1 MRLTVFP
8 GIGDAHETRLVPG
21 GLSYRLACPDID
33 FEHAVIVSG
42 GHLAYPDDEVR
53 DGSFVRVLPG
63 PPVAVAAGV
72 MIAAAVVCGVG
83 VGIAMYQMKKAQQEQ
98 TPAAQA
104 EQRKNV
110 TNKDDGSNL
119 PFLRGATN
127 ALATGKS
134 QPYVMGRH
142 GFTPYLLTG
151 KWYEISGPGGRDQFV
166 TQVLECGFGK
176 LVFEELRAGEVMLK
190 QFPGGQPQDGEGT
203 LLDSDFSRG
212 GTYEIAQDGQPFSS
226 LTQVNARIASATSNQ
241 NIPYRSEVNSGAS
254 SELIVTLD
262 QYARDV
268 TLAISFPMGLYA
280 TNKEDGS
287 HHGTTARISCW
298 FSVDGGGTWQTMP
311 FSITA
316 PTGNSVI
323 MTDRQEV
330 NYLLGLTGY
339 GDSPVPEARFRLIGT
354 KLDYPVYGEGVL
366 DKFEGKGYVPVSH
379 GIKADLGL
387 GYIGLGT
394 GIIECMVFEKPVP
407 ADEMDGTLG
416 NEFTACSTDEIRY
429 EATRRFTWQEI
440 SSNKEAGNR
449 CIYVKLVNES
459 TKDSY
464 ITNAACLLYYESH
477 CYDPEKS
484 KAADALVDCPVL
496 EDKERSLSAMLA
508 VRIKA
513 SAANEDKLRQ
523 INVVVRSVARIW
535 DGEGW
540 SEGKTTTSNPAAI
553 LLEVLTSDIHPMSRF
568 ADAELDLASFGGLY
582 EFCEAQGISF
592 NAVQTAKATKKSL
605 LETICGV
612 CHASLYW
619 NMAGLLSVAWDCW
632 QEGPLAVLDEDSVID
647 VKVKKEYARRVDAMR
662 ITYTEADTWE
672 QKTVLVKR
680 HSALVLDAD
689 SVIQELTVT
698 GVEYLPEI
706 QKYARYMMA
715 CQNLRPKLVTV
726 TLGREGM
733 FFTPW
738 VRIRL
743 TDDSLGDEPQELI
756 VTAVRG
762 NGTGWELDCADYNDN
777 VYDSGE
783 ISDYESN
790 VREWVNPAD
799 NLPVPYVRKGELED
813 QLSKLNTTGS
823 AVAAY
828 PDEPTVTAKASMD
841 GLSLYMTSGGDGLK
855 NVPRTVTWVITRP
868 DGSRSVVEGDASAGY
883 AFNRELDGY
892 PEADDLKKYRV
903 MGKLTNIYSRTASSK
918 DVSVDVSDYGT
929 WIPLVA
935 ELTAQRI
942 TGRTATLS
950 FGQQPGRMLY
960 GQTRYKIE
968 IRKKGETPWFKPDLT
983 RDPYESVDNYKAEE
997 STPDVT
1003 KELNTTHTFTQ
1014 TLPLD
1019 GQNDVIYYE
1028 SWWYT
1033 SRDKKDAY
1041 GNPVQQ
1047 SARTEAFR
1055 VAPPHVVDAREAY
1068 GGSDA
1073 SGIRDE
1079 LPGVVGN
1086 GTVLLGDSDFR
1097 PFGSM
1102 KALSWEVYGEIGGE
1116 GSGEETVCVVRYEG
1130 QIFELTPEVTIDG
1143 VSYQI
1148 SRGVVTID
1156 GQTIP
1161 VDVWNSKVTINGVEY
1176 PVTGTVWIGG
1186 VEFNADD
1193 VCDDN
1198 GIFMATR
1205 HSKFFTED
1213 GANPRDTHYEYK
1225 ATAYVV
1231 DPATGA
1237 LVHQADG
1244 LSVFVTALATS
1255 AADVVNSAITHNKI
1269 APGAVQVDNLAAGCI
1284 TADKMAVRDLFAI
1297 CGVFGRIQ
1305 DNEITDAANN
1315 FWNLETGQF
1324 QISNGAK
1331 DADGYLTLPESEYFA
1346 YTPRGYVQPDGT
1358 VAEAGSFWFK
1368 IANFVV
1374 TSISSII
1381 KGVFRVQRTA
1391 AATEQNP
1398 LLVVN
1403 PTNQLDVPTGTPAN
1417 TVLVNGNHFVHGLL
1431 DASSIGINFLN
1442 AIYPVGSIYMT
1453 LDCRHPDSLFP
1464 GTTWERLELR
1474 FLIGSGDGYDTG
1486 ATGGEAWHTLT
1497 QDEMP
1502 AHGHACG
1509 DGGSHK
1515 HTYNYALASV
1525 GNEGIS
1531 TTDSGYRP
1539 VTHNVPVET
1548 ATSENGSH
1556 SHNIQ
1561 WAGGSQ
1567 PHNNMP
1573 PWLAVNMYRR
1583 IS

>member
-63 PPVAVAAGV
+63 PPAAVAAGV

-241 NIPYRSEVNSGAS
+241 SIPYRSEVDSGSS

-330 NYLLGLTGY
+330 NYLLGLKGY
-339 GDSPVPEARFRLIGT
+339 GDSPVPEARFRLLGI

-379 GIKADLGL
+379 GIKADLGNF
-387 GYIGLGT
+387 GLGT
-394 GIIECMVFEKPVP
+394 GIIDCMVFEKPVP

-477 CYDPEKS
+477 CYDPERS
-484 KAADALVDCPVL
+484 AEADAIVDCPML
-496 EDKERSLSAMLA
+496 EDKERALSAMLA

-513 SAANEDKLRQ
+513 NAANEDKLRQ
-523 INVVVRSVARIW
+523 INVVVRSLARVW
-535 DGEGW
+535 DGEEW
-540 SEGKTTTSNPAAI
+540 TEEKTTTSNPAAI

-619 NMAGLLSVAWDCW
+619 NMAGLLSVAWDHW
-632 QEGPLAVLDEDSVID
+632 QGGPLAVLDADSVIS
-647 VKVKKEYARRVDAMR
+647 VSVKKEYARRVDAMR

-672 QKTVLVKR
+672 QKTALVKR
-680 HSALVLDAD
+680 RSDLELDAD

-698 GVEYLPEI
+698 GPEYLPEV
-706 QKYARYMMA
+706 QKYARYLMA
-715 CQNLRPKLVTV
+715 CMSLRPKAVTIR
-726 TLGREGM
+726 LGREGM

-738 VRIRL
+738 SRIQL
-743 TDDSLGDEPQELI
+743 TDDALGDEPQDLVI
-756 VTAVRG
+756 TAARSDG
-762 NGTGWELDCADYNDN
+762 EGWELECADYSDGI
-777 VYDSGE
+777 YDSGD
-783 ISDYESN
+783 ISDYESH
-790 VREWVNPAD
+790 VREWADPAGE
-799 NLPVPYVRKGELED
+799 LPSPYVRQGELEE

-828 PDEPTVTAKASMD
+828 PDEPTVTAMASME
-841 GLSLYMTSGGDGLK
+841 GLSMYMTAGGDGLK
-855 NVPRTVTWVITRP
+855 NVPKTVTWVITRP
-868 DGSRSVVEGDASAGY
+868 DGSRSVVEGDASARY
-883 AFNRELDGY
+883 AFDRELDGY

-903 MGKLTNIYSRTASSK
+903 MGKLMNIYSRTASSK

-929 WIPLVA
+929 WIPLIA

-950 FGQQPGRMLY
+950 FGQRPGRYLY
-960 GQTRYKIE
+960 GETCYKIE
-968 IRKKGETPWFKPDLT
+968 IRKHGERDWYKPDLT
-983 RDPYESVDNYKAEE
+983 SDPYGSVNAYKAEP
-997 STPDVT
+997 STDEVT
-1003 KELNTTHTFTQ
+1003 EGLNTTHSFTQ
-1014 TLPLD
+1014 TLPLE
-1019 GQNDVIYYE
+1019 GQNDMIQYE
-1028 SWWYT
+1028 SWYYT
-1033 SRDKKDAY
+1033 SPDRKDAY
-1041 GNPVQQ
+1041 GNLIQQ
-1047 SARTEAFR
+1047 SPRTRALTFSPRWHIPEETF
-1055 VAPPHVVDAREAY
+1055 V
-1068 GGSDA
+1068 
-1073 SGIRDE
+1073 
-1079 LPGVVGN
+1079 
-1086 GTVLLGDSDFR
+1086 LGDTDGR
-1097 PFGSM
+1097 PFGGAKESS
-1102 KALSWEVYGEIGGE
+1102 AEVYGELAGKGD
-1116 GSGEETVCVVRYEG
+1116 SSETVTVIRFQNEIYEL
-1130 QIFELTPEVTIDG
+1130 EPEVIIDGVPYAIQDGMVNVRGRLLLSPVSGSVATIDG
-1143 VSYQI
+1143 E
-1148 SRGVVTID
+1148 
-1156 GQTIP
+1156 
-1161 VDVWNSKVTINGVEY
+1161 EY
-1176 PVTGTVWIGG
+1176 PVKGIVWINGTAYDAA
-1186 VEFNADD
+1186 E
-1193 VCDDN
+1193 VCDGS
-1198 GIFMATR
+1198 GIFTATR
-1205 HSKFFTED
+1205 HSHFFVED
-1213 GANPRDTHYEYK
+1213 GANPRDTLYEYR
-1225 ATAYVV
+1225 ATAYVI
-1231 DPATGA
+1231 DPATGNT
-1237 LVHQADG
+1237 VHRADG

-1255 AADVVNSAITHNKI
+1255 AADVVSNAITHNKI
-1269 APGAVQVDNLAAGCI
+1269 APGAVQVENLAAGCI

-1305 DNEITDAANN
+1305 DNEISDVANN

-1324 QISNGAK
+1324 QISNGVK
-1331 DADGYLTLPESEYFA
+1331 DADGYLTLPDSEYFA
-1346 YTPRGYVQPDGT
+1346 YTPKGFVQPDGS

-1368 IANFVV
+1368 IANFIVSSV
-1374 TSISSII
+1374 SSII
-1381 KGVFRVQRTA
+1381 KGVFRVQKTNA
-1391 AATEQNP
+1391 LTEKTP
-1398 LLVVN
+1398 FFEIN
-1403 PTNQLDVPTGTPAN
+1403 PTGEPDRQTGTPAE
-1417 TVLVNGNHFVHGLL
+1417 TVKVNGTL
-1431 DASSIGINFLN
+1431 DASAIGLNLIN
-1442 AIYPVGSIYMT
+1442 AIYPVGSLYLT
-1453 LDCRHPDSLFP
+1453 LGSVHPDKLFP
-1464 GTTWERLELR
+1464 GTSWEKLEGR
-1474 FLIGSGDGYDTG
+1474 FLLGSSASAAAGVI
-1486 ATGGEAWHTLT
+1486 GGEATHTLT
-1497 QDEMP
+1497 EQEMP
-1502 AHGHACG
+1502 SHTHTMADAGGH
-1509 DGGSHK
+1509 S
-1515 HTYNYALASV
+1515 HTYSYGYAYRNDRDMSWANS
-1525 GNEGIS
+1525 GIKTVANVDHEDRTTS
-1531 TTDSGYRP
+1531 TDG
-1539 VTHNVPVET
+1539 THTHP
-1548 ATSENGSH
+1548 
-1556 SHNIQ
+1556 IQ
-1561 WAGGSQ
+1561 YTGGGQ

-1573 PWLAVNMYRR
+1573 PYLTVDMYRR
-1583 IS
+1583 LR

>member
-8 GIGDAHETRLVPG
+8 GIGDAHETRLVPD
-21 GLSYRLACPDID
+21 GLSYRAACPDID
-33 FEHAVIVSG
+33 FGHAVIVSG
-42 GHLAYPDDEVR
+42 GRLAYPDDKVR

-63 PPVAVAAGV
+63 PPAVVAASV
-72 MIAAAVVCGVG
+72 MIAAAVVVGVG
-83 VGIAMYQMKKAQQEQ
+83 VGVAMYQMKKAQQAQ
-98 TPAAQA
+98 SPAAQA

-110 TNKDDGSNL
+110 TNKDDGANL
-119 PFLRGATN
+119 PFLRGASN

-176 LVFEELRAGEVMLK
+176 LVFEELRAGEVMLR
-190 QFPGGQPQDGEGT
+190 QFSGSEPQDGGGT
-203 LLDSDFSRG
+203 LIDSEFSRG
-212 GTYEIAQDGQPFSS
+212 GTYEIAQDGQLFSS

-241 NIPYRSEVNSGAS
+241 SIPYRSEVDSGAS

-268 TLAISFPMGLYA
+268 TLAVSFPMGLYA

-287 HHGTTARISCW
+287 HHTTTARIGCY
-298 FSVDGGGTWQTMP
+298 FSIDGGSGWQAMP
-311 FSITA
+311 FTLSA
-316 PTGNSVI
+316 PSGKSVI

-330 NYLLGLTGY
+330 EVLGNFHWSGT
-339 GDSPVPEARFRLIGT
+339 SPVPYEMVHNWF
-354 KLDYPVYGEGVL
+354 DYPVYGRDIVAAYTSR
-366 DKFEGKGYVPVSH
+366 GYVPTSMRPGQYSGH
-379 GIKADLGL
+379 PFLTQWWS
-387 GYIGLGT
+387 YIYT
-394 GIIECMVFEKPVP
+394 FEKPVR
-407 ADEMDGTLG
+407 AEEMNGSLSNDFSANSSDEL
-416 NEFTACSTDEIRY
+416 RY

-440 SSNKEAGNR
+440 CANKAGGHR

-459 TKDSY
+459 AKDSY
-464 ITNAACLLYYESH
+464 ITNTACLLYYESH

-568 ADAELDLASFGGLY
+568 ADTELDLNAFGGLY
-582 EFCEAQGISF
+582 EFCESQGISF

-612 CHASLYW
+612 CRASLYW
-619 NMAGLLSVAWDCW
+619 NMAGLLSVAWDCT
-632 QEGPLAVLDEDSVID
+632 QEGPLAVLDADSVIE

-680 HSALVLDAD
+680 HSALELDAD

-738 VRIRL
+738 TRIRL

-762 NGTGWELDCADYNDN
+762 EGSGWELDCADYNDGI
-777 VYDSGE
+777 YDSGE

-799 NLPVPYVRKGELED
+799 NLPVPYVRQGELEE

-828 PDEPTVTAKASMD
+828 PDEPTVTAMASME
-841 GLSLYMTSGGDGLK
+841 GLSMYMTAGGDGLK
-855 NVPRTVTWVITRP
+855 NVPKTVTWVITRP

-883 AFNRELDGY
+883 AFDRELDGY

-918 DVSVDVSDYGT
+918 DVSVDVSGYGT
-929 WIPLVA
+929 WIPLAA

-950 FGQQPGRMLY
+950 FGQRPGRYLY
-960 GQTRYKIE
+960 GETRYKIE
-968 IRKKGETPWFKPDLT
+968 IRKHGERDWYKPDLT
-983 RDPYESVDNYKAEE
+983 RDPYGSEDAYKAEP
-997 STPDVT
+997 STDDVT
-1003 KELNTTHTFTQ
+1003 EGLNTTHSFTQ
-1014 TLPLD
+1014 TLPLE
-1019 GQNDVIYYE
+1019 GQNDVIQYE
-1028 SWWYT
+1028 SWYYT
-1033 SRDKKDAY
+1033 SPDRKDAY
-1041 GNPVQQ
+1041 GNLIRQ
-1047 SARTEAFR
+1047 SPRTRAL
-1055 VAPPHVVDAREAY
+1055 
-1068 GGSDA
+1068 SLA
-1073 SGIRDE
+1073 SRKHIPE
-1079 LPGVVGN
+1079 ETFV
-1086 GTVLLGDSDFR
+1086 LGDTDGR
-1097 PFGSM
+1097 PFGLAVESL
-1102 KALSWEVYGEIGGE
+1102 AEVYGEVAGKGD
-1116 GSGEETVCVVRYEG
+1116 STETVCVVRFQNELYEL
-1130 QIFELTPEVTIDG
+1130 EAVADVDG
-1143 VSYQI
+1143 VPYAV
-1148 SRGVVTID
+1148 RD
-1156 GQTIP
+1156 GM
-1161 VDVWNSKVTINGVEY
+1161 VDVRGSLLPAQVFASTAVIGGKEC
-1176 PVTGTVWIGG
+1176 PVSGTVWINGT
-1186 VEFNADD
+1186 AYDAAD
-1193 VCDDN
+1193 VCDGR
-1198 GIFMATR
+1198 GIFTATR
-1205 HSKFFTED
+1205 HSHFFVED
-1213 GANPRDTHYEYK
+1213 GANPRDTLYEYR
-1225 ATAYVV
+1225 ATAYVI
-1231 DPATGA
+1231 DPATGNT
-1237 LVHQADG
+1237 VHRADG

-1255 AADVVNSAITHNKI
+1255 AADVVSNAITHNKL
-1269 APGAVQVDNLAAGCI
+1269 APGAVQVENLAAGCI

-1305 DNEITDAANN
+1305 DNEIADVANN

-1324 QISNGAK
+1324 QISNGVK
-1331 DADGYLTLPESEYFA
+1331 DSDGFLTLPDSEYFA
-1346 YTPRGYVQPDGT
+1346 YTPKGYVQPDGS

-1368 IANFVV
+1368 IANFIVSSV
-1374 TSISSII
+1374 SSII
-1381 KGVFRVQRTA
+1381 KGVFRVQKTNSTKEA
-1391 AATEQNP
+1391 EPFLEA
-1398 LLVVN
+1398 N
-1403 PTNQLDVPTGTPAN
+1403 PTSSDDGQTGVPAET
-1417 TVLVNGNHFVHGLL
+1417 LRVNGTL
-1431 DASSIGINFLN
+1431 DAARLGLGILD
-1442 AIYPVGSIYMT
+1442 AVYPVGSVYLT
-1453 LDCRHPDSLFP
+1453 LSEAHPADLFP
-1464 GTTWERLELR
+1464 GTEWERLEGR
-1474 FLIGSGDGYDTG
+1474 FLLGTSADCTAGQ
-1486 ATGGEAWHTLT
+1486 TGGEAEHVLT
-1497 QDEMP
+1497 EQEMP
-1502 AHGHACG
+1502 SHTHGCA
-1509 DGGSHK
+1509 DGGSH
-1515 HTYNYALASV
+1515 HHGVDGRAVQTHYV
-1525 GNEGIS
+1525 GTPGSNCYDQGS
-1531 TTDSGYRP
+1531 GNRDTTNAG
-1539 VTHNVPVET
+1539 T
-1548 ATSENGSH
+1548 H
-1556 SHNIQ
+1556 SHTILP
-1561 WAGGSQ
+1561 AGGGQ
-1567 PHNNMP
+1567 AHNNMP
-1573 PWLAVNMYRR
+1573 PYIAVHMWQRTK
-1583 IS
+1583 

>member
-8 GIGDAHETRLVPG
+8 GIGDAHETRLVPD
-21 GLSYRLACPDID
+21 GLSYRAACPDID
-33 FEHAVIVSG
+33 FGHAVIVSG
-42 GHLAYPDDEVR
+42 GRLAYPDDKVR

-63 PPVAVAAGV
+63 PPAVVAASV
-72 MIAAAVVCGVG
+72 MIAAAVVVGVG
-83 VGIAMYQMKKAQQEQ
+83 VGVAMYQMKKAQQAQ
-98 TPAAQA
+98 SPAAQA

-110 TNKDDGSNL
+110 TNKDDGANL
-119 PFLRGATN
+119 PFLRGASN

-176 LVFEELRAGEVMLK
+176 LVFEELRAGEVMLR
-190 QFPGGQPQDGEGT
+190 QFSGSEPQDDGGT
-203 LLDSDFSRG
+203 LIDSEFSRG
-212 GTYEIAQDGQPFSS
+212 GTYEIAQDGQLFSS
-226 LTQVNARIASATSNQ
+226 LTQVNARIASATRNQ
-241 NIPYRSEVNSGAS
+241 SIPYRSEVDSGAS

-268 TLAISFPMGLYA
+268 TLAVSFPMGLYA

-287 HHGTTARISCW
+287 HHTTTARIGCY
-298 FSVDGGGTWQTMP
+298 FSIDGGSGWQAMP
-311 FSITA
+311 FTLSA
-316 PTGNSVI
+316 PSGKSVI

-330 NYLLGLTGY
+330 EVLVNFPWSGT
-339 GDSPVPEARFRLIGT
+339 SPVPYEVVHNWF
-354 KLDYPVYGEGVL
+354 DYPVYGRDIV
-366 DKFEGKGYVPVSH
+366 DAYTSRGYAPTDMRPGQYFGQLFAEQWWSH
-379 GIKADLGL
+379 I
-387 GYIGLGT
+387 YT
-394 GIIECMVFEKPVP
+394 FEKPVR
-407 ADEMDGTLG
+407 AEEMNGSLSNDFSANSSDEL
-416 NEFTACSTDEIRY
+416 RY

-440 SSNKEAGNR
+440 CANKAGGHR

-459 TKDSY
+459 AKDSY
-464 ITNAACLLYYESH
+464 ITNTACLLYYESH

-496 EDKERSLSAMLA
+496 EDKERSLSSMLA

-568 ADAELDLASFGGLY
+568 ADTELDLNAFGGLY
-582 EFCEAQGISF
+582 EFCESQGISF

-612 CHASLYW
+612 CRASLYW
-619 NMAGLLSVAWDCW
+619 NMAGLLSVAWDCT
-632 QEGPLAVLDEDSVID
+632 QEGPLAVLDADSVIE

-680 HSALVLDAD
+680 HSALELDAD

-738 VRIRL
+738 TRIRL

-762 NGTGWELDCADYNDN
+762 EGSGWELDCADYNDGI
-777 VYDSGE
+777 YDSGE

-799 NLPVPYVRKGELED
+799 NLPVPYVRQGELEE
-813 QLSKLNTTGS
+813 QLAKLNSSGS
-823 AVAAY
+823 VVAAD
-828 PDEPTVTAKASMD
+828 PDIPLITVRASMD
-841 GLSLYMTSGGDGLK
+841 GLSLSMVAGGDGLK
-855 NVPRTVTWVITRP
+855 NVPKSVTWVITRP
-868 DGSRSVVEGDASAGY
+868 DGSEAIVEDDASAGY
-883 AFNRELDGY
+883 AFDRDIDGY
-892 PEADDLKKYRV
+892 PEVEDLAGYRV
-903 MGKLTNIYSRTASSK
+903 RGILTNIYGRTAQSALS
-918 DVSVDVSDYGT
+918 SVDTSSYGT

-950 FGQQPGRMLY
+950 FGQKPGRLLY
-960 GQTRYKIE
+960 GETRYKIE
-968 IRKKGETPWFKPDLT
+968 IRRKGEATWYNPDLT
-983 RDPYESVDNYKAEE
+983 RDPYASVDNYKAAP
-997 STPDVT
+997 SADDVT
-1003 KELNTTHTFTQ
+1003 EGLSTAHSFTQ

-1055 VAPPHVVDAREAY
+1055 VAPPHVVDAGWAY

-1073 SGIRDE
+1073 AGLRSEGEYSSGT
-1079 LPGVVGN
+1079 GV
-1086 GTVLLGDSDFR
+1086 TLLGDSDKR
-1097 PFGSM
+1097 PFGIM
-1102 KALSWEVYGEIGGE
+1102 RVAGWEVYGDITGE
-1116 GSGEETVCVVRYEG
+1116 GSGEVNVCVIRHDGGLYEV
-1130 QIFELTPEVTIDG
+1130 IPEFVKDG

-1148 SRGVVTID
+1148 ENGRVTID
-1156 GQTIP
+1156 GETYP
-1161 VDVWNSKVTINGVEY
+1161 ADVWYSKATVDGVEY
-1176 PVTGTVWIGG
+1176 PLSGRVWIGG
-1186 VEFNADD
+1186 AELDATV

-1198 GIFMATR
+1198 GIFGATR

-1213 GANPRDTHYEYK
+1213 GANPRDTLYEYR
-1225 ATAYVV
+1225 ATAYVI
-1231 DPATGA
+1231 DPATGRT
-1237 LVHQADG
+1237 VHRADG

-1269 APGAVQVDNLAAGCI
+1269 AEGAVQADNLAAGCI

-1324 QISNGAK
+1324 LLSNGVK
-1331 DADGYLTLPESEYFA
+1331 GADGNLTEQGSEYFA

-1358 VAEAGSFWFK
+1358 VAEEGSFWFK
-1368 IANFVV
+1368 IANFAVSAV
-1374 TSISSII
+1374 SSII
-1381 KGVFRVQRTA
+1381 KGVFRVQRT
-1391 AATEQNP
+1391 TSNGEQDP
-1398 LLVVN
+1398 LLVAN
-1403 PTNQLDVPTGTPAN
+1403 PTAQTDAFTGCPSG
-1417 TVLVNGNHFVHGLL
+1417 TVRVNGTL
-1431 DASSIGINFLN
+1431 DAREVGPGIID

-1453 LDCRHPDSLFP
+1453 MAGTSPAVLFP
-1464 GTTWERLELR
+1464 GTEWEKLEGR
-1474 FLIGSGDGYDTG
+1474 FLLGTSADCAAGQ
-1486 ATGGEAWHTLT
+1486 TGGEAEHVLT
-1497 QDEMP
+1497 EQEMP
-1502 AHGHACG
+1502 SHTHGCAE
-1509 DGGSHK
+1509 GGSHHHGVDGK
-1515 HTYNYALASV
+1515 DVKTHYV
-1525 GNEGIS
+1525 GTPGSNAYVQGS
-1531 TTDSGYRP
+1531 GNRNTTDAG
-1539 VTHNVPVET
+1539 TH
-1548 ATSENGSH
+1548 SH
-1556 SHNIQ
+1556 SINP
-1561 WAGGSQ
+1561 AGGGEA
-1567 PHNNMP
+1567 HNNMP
-1573 PWLAVNMYRR
+1573 PYLAVNMYRR
-1583 IS
+1583 TA